1 MSCFL
6 FFFSSRRR
14 HTRCALVTGV
24 QTCALPIY
32 SIGTLSV
39 ATFARFEEGS
49 FYQVEVDAAGA
60 SDRLAVTGDV
70 TIEGGTVQ
78 VLAEA
83 GDYQPVTDY
92 AIITAG
98 GAVDG
103 TFDAVTSN
111 LAFLTPSLAYAAD
124 SVTLTLIRNDL
135 SFASAGVTR
144 NQRAAGDDV
153 AHAFAPETAHTDN
166 LG

>member
-1 MSCFL
+1 MGGDGMGGTVRL
-6 FFFSSRRR
+6 GGVRGLNNATAAPGNSS
-14 HTRCALVTGV
+14 
-24 QTCALPIY
+24 
-32 SIGTLSV
+32 GTLSV

-70 TIEGGTVQ
+70 TLEGGTVQ

-124 SVTLTLIRNDL
+124 SVTLTPIRNDL
-135 SFASAGVTR
+135 SFPSAGVTR
-144 NQRAAGDDV
+144 NQPP
-153 AHAFAPETAHTDN
+153 APATA
-166 LG
+166 

>member
-1 MSCFL
+1 MEFRRVL
-6 FFFSSRRR
+6 FRS
-14 HTRCALVTGV
+14 
-24 QTCALPIY
+24 
-32 SIGTLSV
+32 
-39 ATFARFEEGS
+39 
-49 FYQVEVDAAGA
+49 AAGA

-144 NQRAAGDDV
+144 NQRAAGAAVD
-153 AHAFAPETAHTDN
+153 HAFAPDRAVYAN
-166 LG
+166 LVGASVAQAQAAFDHISGELPASAVRSEEPRV

>member
-1 MSCFL
+1 MEFRRVL
-6 FFFSSRRR
+6 FRS
-14 HTRCALVTGV
+14 
-24 QTCALPIY
+24 
-32 SIGTLSV
+32 
-39 ATFARFEEGS
+39 
-49 FYQVEVDAAGA
+49 AAGA

-124 SVTLTLIRNDL
+124 SVTLTLIRNDP
-135 SFASAGVTR
+135 SFASAGVR
-144 NQRAAGDDV
+144 S
-153 AHAFAPETAHTDN
+153 EEHTSE
-166 LG
+166 LQSIIRISY

>member
-1 MSCFL
+1 MEFRRVL
-6 FFFSSRRR
+6 FRS
-14 HTRCALVTGV
+14 
-24 QTCALPIY
+24 
-32 SIGTLSV
+32 
-39 ATFARFEEGS
+39 
-49 FYQVEVDAAGA
+49 AAGA

-124 SVTLTLIRNDL
+124 SVTLTLIRKDRK
-135 SFASAGVTR
+135 STR
-144 NQRAAGDDV
+144 LNSS
-153 AHAFAPETAHTDN
+153 H
-166 LG
+166 

>member
-1 MSCFL
+1 MSG
-6 FFFSSRRR
+6 
-14 HTRCALVTGV
+14 AEIGGTGTLGGLIV
-24 QTCALPIY
+24 RNNATAAPGN

-98 GAVDG
+98 GRSEEH
-103 TFDAVTSN
+103 TTE
-111 LAFLTPSLAYAAD
+111 LPSIMRIAY
-124 SVTLTLIRNDL
+124 
-135 SFASAGVTR
+135 
-144 NQRAAGDDV
+144 DV
-153 AHAFAPETAHTDN
+153 H
-166 LG
+166 

>member
-1 MSCFL
+1 MEFRRVL
-6 FFFSSRRR
+6 FRS
-14 HTRCALVTGV
+14 
-24 QTCALPIY
+24 
-32 SIGTLSV
+32 
-39 ATFARFEEGS
+39 
-49 FYQVEVDAAGA
+49 AAGA

-92 AIITAG
+92 AIIPAG

-111 LAFLTPSLAYAAD
+111 PAFPTPSLAYAPD
-124 SVTLTLIRNDL
+124 SVTLPPIRHAP
-135 SFASAGVTR
+135 SFAPRGGTR
-144 NQRAAGDDV
+144 TQRTPGPAV
-153 AHAFAPETAHTDN
+153 HTAH
-166 LG
+166 GKQAGRER